1 MCSNFLL
8 QTEDI
13 YIYICTVYIY
23 IHRWYIIST
32 LQCLVNWYSMGP
44 EASSM
49 GPVAMARRSL
59 VLRVFVL
66 RVSGHPFDHSKS
78 SVFNRR
84 VPIKSILNGCGGNLR
99 DCK

>member
-1 MCSNFLL
+1 
-8 QTEDI
+8 
-13 YIYICTVYIY
+13 
-23 IHRWYIIST
+23 
-32 LQCLVNWYSMGP
+32 
-44 EASSM
+44 
-49 GPVAMARRSL
+49 MARRSL